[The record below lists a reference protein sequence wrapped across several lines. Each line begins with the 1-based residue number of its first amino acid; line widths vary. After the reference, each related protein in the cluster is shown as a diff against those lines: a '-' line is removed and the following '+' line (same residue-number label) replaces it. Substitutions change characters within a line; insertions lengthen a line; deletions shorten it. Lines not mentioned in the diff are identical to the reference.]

1 MTSEQFIKF
10 LQEGRRDRTTEQII
24 SEVTEQ
30 QIIFTEEM
38 ELKRKEFREE
48 LERKLLAWLLK

>member
-30 QIIFTEEM
+30 QIIFTEEL

-48 LERKLLAWLLK
+48 LAAKIDLVKN

>member
-48 LERKLLAWLLK
+48 LERKLLA

>member
-1 MTSEQFIKF
+1 MTSENFIKL

-30 QIIFTEEM
+30 QIIFTEEL

-48 LERKLLAWLLK
+48 LAAKIDFVKN